1 MEFSKLSGIYQIR
14 NTINNKKYI
23 GHSINI
29 TLRWYLH
36 LFNLI
41 INKHDNPKLQED
53 FNTYGIKNFELSI
66 LELFTGTKHQLK
78 KLEQEYLNKLDFD
91 LNYSI
96 HNSITDE
103 AIINKQMFI
112 DYINDKWVMPD
123 GITYEELDKYR
134 IYKNEDKQEIIDM
147 AVKSNI
153 IPLFKSQITFNKV
166 MTYVKN
172 FGYNVIS
179 DRKNIC
185 NKKLTYKII
194 LNTKFTKHY

>member
-41 INKHDNPKLQED
+41 TNKHDNPKLQED
-53 FNTYGIKNFELSI
+53 FNMYGIKNFELSI
-66 LELFTGTKHQLK
+66 LELLTGTKHQLK

-91 LNYSI
+91 SNYNI
-96 HNSITDE
+96 HNSITDG
-103 AIINKQMFI
+103 AVVNKQMFI
-112 DYINDKWVMPD
+112 DYINDKWVMPN
-123 GITYEELDKYR
+123 GITYEALDKYR
-134 IYKNEDKQEIIDM
+134 IYKKEDKQEIIDM

-153 IPLFKSQITFNKV
+153 IPLFKSKITFNKV
-166 MTYVKN
+166 ITYIKKI
-172 FGYNVIS
+172 GYNVIS
-179 DRKNIC
+179 DRKYIG
-185 NKKLTYKII
+185 NKKITYKLI
-194 LNTKFTKHY
+194 L

>member
-14 NTINNKKYI
+14 NTINNKKYM

-91 LNYSI
+91 LNYNI

-194 LNTKFTKHY
+194 LKTKFTKHY

>member
-78 KLEQEYLNKLDFD
+78 KLEQEYLNQLDFD
-91 LNYSI
+91 LNYNI

-123 GITYEELDKYR
+123 GITYEAFDKYR
-134 IYKNEDKQEIIDM
+134 IYKKEDKQEIIDM
-147 AVKSNI
+147 AVKSNV
-153 IPLFKSQITFNKV
+153 IPLFKSKITFNKV
-166 MTYVKN
+166 IKKIKEYDYTI
-172 FGYNVIS
+172 IS
-179 DRKNIC
+179 KRMRINGIQT
-185 NKKLTYKII
+185 TYKII
-194 LNTKFTKHY
+194 LKTKFTKTT